1 LEIGWRENYT
11 AVREIKTL
19 KHRGTEEAE
28 ADRVIAMIA
37 VIGKSKCSPRRR
49 GDAENSLSLQSQK
62 WLKSA
67 PIEAE
72 FLNSTPIWDQL
83 G

>member
-1 LEIGWRENYT
+1 
-11 AVREIKTL
+11 
-19 KHRGTEEAE
+19 
-28 ADRVIAMIA
+28 VIP
-37 VIGKSKCSPRRR
+37 VIGTSGNRNPKCSPRRR